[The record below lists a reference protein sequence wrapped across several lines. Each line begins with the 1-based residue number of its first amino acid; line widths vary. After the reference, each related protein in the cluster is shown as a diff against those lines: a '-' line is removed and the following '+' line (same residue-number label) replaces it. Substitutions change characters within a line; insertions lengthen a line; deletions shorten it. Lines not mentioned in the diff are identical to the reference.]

1 MVSSTAQAAP
11 AAATAGPLDAIASEA
26 GAVAAGERMNTWAAR
41 LVAATVR
48 RHNARARRRPIAA
61 GTGVTERREA
71 HGIIRRSCVRA
82 AAAGAATA
90 AVATGAS
97 VATAQTGG
105 TAGLL
110 AIPAAALSIGAEAA
124 LRLLEHVR
132 MSCEIADLFE
142 LRFDPDEPAD
152 LWALLALSLGPASAR
167 RRGGTPAQ
175 QLRGLSRTEA
185 DVVGRRLGAWLL
197 GEGLLRNAVPFLDVA
212 ASSAAN
218 WALTRRLGDTM
229 RRYARYRRAFDDAL
243 GGDEALAGQLH
254 LLVPGVWFLFI
265 ADGPPSSEE
274 AALLA
279 SLLRRC
285 DPAFLG
291 RLDEALADEIAWIE
305 RLPEV
310 PLPARPAFFYALEVA
325 AAVDKQVSLR
335 ERRLLEHAARA
346 LGLDADASHVDRMTE
361 ELEER
366 GVLELTRAS

>member
-11 AAATAGPLDAIASEA
+11 ATTAGPIDAIADEV
-26 GAVAAGERMNTWAAR
+26 GAAASGERMNTWAAR
-41 LVAATVR
+41 LVATTVR
-48 RHNARARRRPIAA
+48 RHNARPRRKPIAA

-71 HGIIRRSCVRA
+71 QGIIRRSCVRA
-82 AAAGAATA
+82 AFAGAATA
-90 AVATGAS
+90 AISTGAS

-105 TAGLL
+105 TTGLL
-110 AIPAAALSIGAEAA
+110 TIPAAALSIGAEAA
-124 LRLLEHVR
+124 LRLVEHVR
-132 MSCEIADLFE
+132 MSCELADLFE
-142 LRFDPDEPAD
+142 LRFDPDDPAD
-152 LWALLALSLGPASAR
+152 LWGLLALSLGPASAR
-167 RRGGTPAQ
+167 RRSGTPAQ

-218 WALTRRLGDTM
+218 WTLTRRLGDTM

-243 GGDEALAGQLH
+243 ASDEALARQLH

-291 RLDEALADEIAWIE
+291 RLDEALADDIAWIE
-305 RLPEV
+305 RVPEV
-310 PLPARPAFFYALEVA
+310 PMPARPAFFYALEVA
-325 AAVDKQVSLR
+325 AAVDKLVSLR
-335 ERRLLEHAARA
+335 ERRLLAHAARA
-346 LGLDADASHVDRMTE
+346 LGLSVDQSHVDRMIE
-361 ELEER
+361 ELDER
-366 GVLELTRAS
+366 GVLERTRPS